1 MRTTL
6 EIDDDVMQAAKE
18 VARLKNQGIGR
29 TISDLARRGLTPEVS
44 PVVEIRD
51 GIPIWTHAPG
61 AITIT
66 SEMVR
71 NLLDDE

>member
-6 EIDDDVMQAAKE
+6 DIDDDVMQASKE
-18 VARLKNQGIGR
+18 IARLKNQGIGR
-29 TISDLARRGLTPEVS
+29 ALSDLARRGLTPEVCA
-44 PVVEIRD
+44 VELRD

-66 SEMVR
+66 SDMVR

>member
-6 EIDDDVMQAAKE
+6 DIDDVMQAAKE
-18 VARLKNQGIGR
+18 IARLKNQGIGR
-29 TISDLARRGLTPEVS
+29 ALSDLARRGLTPEVS
-44 PVVEIRD
+44 AVELID

-66 SEMVR
+66 SDMVR